1 MARSWTLEKEL
12 RGLVNGRSIND
23 ALWKLGLT
31 EDSNDPVTIEEVH
44 GWRRGGSETYIYRF
58 KVSGTRTERDVLLK
72 AVTAFSTTQSLKQIA
87 QEWGRRRQLLAAA
100 GIHTPTLYFTGR
112 ALLVE
117 QYVGEKLSHWLQHH
131 TTTDVRLTDE
141 VFRVAA
147 VLDRHGFSPVGAF
160 NGLRTDGECVYMVN
174 FGGSLGPP
182 KVRQCG
188 KHLLKEAKQWLLR
201 FGHQQINSARAEAVY
216 NFYSDGE
223 EQHEPRFS

>member
-1 MARSWTLEKEL
+1 MAILWTLEKEL
-12 RGLVNGRSIND
+12 RGLVKAQSINE

-31 EDSNDPVTIEEVH
+31 EDPNDPVTLEEVH
-44 GWRRGGSETYIYRF
+44 GWRRGGAETYIYRF
-58 KVSGTRTERDVLLK
+58 KVSDTRTEHDVLLK
-72 AVTAFSTTQSLKQIA
+72 AVTAFSTTQSLSQIA
-87 QEWGRRRQLLAAA
+87 QEWRHRRQLLATA
-100 GIHTPTLYFTGR
+100 GIRTPTLYFSGR

-131 TTTDVRLTDE
+131 TITDARLTDQ

-182 KVRQCG
+182 KVRQCE
-188 KHLLKEAKQWLLR
+188 KHLLREAKQWLLNVGR
-201 FGHQQINSARAEAVY
+201 QRIDSERAEAVY
-216 NFYSDGE
+216 KFYSDGE
-223 EQHEPRFS
+223 EQHEPRAS